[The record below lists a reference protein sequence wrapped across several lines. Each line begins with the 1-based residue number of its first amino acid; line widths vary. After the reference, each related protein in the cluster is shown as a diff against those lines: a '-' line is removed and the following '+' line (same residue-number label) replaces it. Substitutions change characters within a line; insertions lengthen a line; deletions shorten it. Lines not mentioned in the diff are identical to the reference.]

1 MTTRT
6 TASVAPPLRRRG
18 TTGRRTAAV
27 LAILAAGWTL
37 LLTLI
42 VSIDDFPRGLLVLLC
57 IAVMAAGAWEGVL
70 RRGWG
75 RVAGLAVGVGGLAGA
90 GVLAWEG
97 GCVSEL
103 LLLGLGVIVWHG
115 GSRLAFQPR
124 VALTPA
130 VAPRRPV
137 LFINPRSG
145 DG

>member
-57 IAVMAAGAWEGVL
+57 VAVLVAGAWEGVL

-75 RVAGLAVGVGGLAGA
+75 RVAGLGVAVGGLAGA
-90 GVLAWEG
+90 GILAYEDG
-97 GCVSEL
+97 FVQEL
-103 LLLGLGVIVWHG
+103 LLLGLGVVVWHV
-115 GSRLAFQPR
+115 GSRL
-124 VALTPA
+124 
-130 VAPRRPV
+130 
-137 LFINPRSG
+137 
-145 DG
+145 